1 MWDAVAVASRTTRT
15 GWEEIR
21 VEEPSYE
28 ITTPRLRLRALSLAE
43 TRLAMSGDQA
53 TLGAQIGAHVPAV
66 WPGHD
71 LTGSLPTII
80 AEMERLARDERWLW
94 VVIERATETVIG
106 DIGFHGPVTGT
117 HTVELGYL
125 ILPEAQGQGYAT
137 EAALALRDWAAGR
150 PGVERVIVRIAHANA
165 ASLRVAA
172 NLQMR
177 EVVSV
182 EPRYRRFEWR
192 TRDARQP

>member
-1 MWDAVAVASRTTRT
+1 MAK
-15 GWEEIR
+15 
-21 VEEPSYE
+21 PSYE

-53 TLGAQIGAHVPAV
+53 ALGVQIGAQVPAE
-66 WPGHD
+66 WPGAS
-71 LTGSLPTII
+71 LTESLHSII
-80 AEMERLARDERWLW
+80 AEMERLAHDERWVW
-94 VVIERATETVIG
+94 VMIERTTEKVVG

-117 HTVELGYL
+117 PTVEMGYL
-125 ILPEAQGQGYAT
+125 ILPESRGRGYAT

-150 PGVERVIVRIAHANA
+150 PRVERVIVRIEHANA

-172 NLQMR
+172 KLNMR

-192 TRDARQP
+192 TRDARHPAADSAG

>member
-1 MWDAVAVASRTTRT
+1 MT
-15 GWEEIR
+15 
-21 VEEPSYE
+21 EPSYE
-28 ITTPRLRLRALSLAE
+28 IATARLRLRALSLAE
-43 TRLAMSGDQA
+43 SRLAFNGDQA
-53 TLGAQIGAHVPAV
+53 ALGAEIGAHVPAK

-71 LTGSLPTII
+71 LTESLPTII
-80 AEMERLARDERWLW
+80 AEMERLAHDERWLW
-94 VVIERATETVIG
+94 VVIERATEAVIG

-150 PGVERVIVRIAHANA
+150 PGVERIIVRIAHANA
-165 ASLRVAA
+165 NSLRVAA
-172 NLQMR
+172 KLQMR
-177 EVVSV
+177 EVISV

-192 TRDARQP
+192 THDAHRP